1 MAYEFFEGRAAVIL
15 ARRSGYI
22 DRKGETVVPPNY
34 RRVDNFSEGLAAV
47 STGTGKAHNSVADAC
62 EIGFIDKEGEFVIPP
77 RFLAAG
83 SFHDH
88 FCLVETEKEIAY
100 VDRRGE
106 SIWKSGW
113 VELGSFDPLHL
124 YPPDSA
130 TSRRLA

>member
-1 MAYEFFEGRAAVIL
+1 MINRHYACAVE
-15 ARRSGYI
+15 RRWTTA
-22 DRKGETVVPPNY
+22 GE
-34 RRVDNFSEGLAAV
+34 SEGLAAV
-47 STGTGKAHNSVADAC
+47 STGTGKAYNSVADAC

-88 FCLVETEKEIAY
+88 FCLVENEKEIAY
-100 VDRRGE
+100 VDRGGE

-113 VELGSFDPLHL
+113 VELGSLDPLHL